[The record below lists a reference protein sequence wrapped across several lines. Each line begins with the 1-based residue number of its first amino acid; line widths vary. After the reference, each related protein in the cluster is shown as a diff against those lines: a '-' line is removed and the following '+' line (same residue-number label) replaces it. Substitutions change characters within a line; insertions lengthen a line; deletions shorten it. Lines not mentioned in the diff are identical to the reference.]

1 MAQRSCAR
9 VKGGAAV
16 LRQGEGYRVEGD
28 AAELRKG
35 VLMHSRALQATLGHS
50 GAVPGRGARGV
61 NY

>member
-1 MAQRSCAR
+1 M
-9 VKGGAAV
+9 